1 MKKEIVGILIVLLL
15 LAQVTVKN
23 EVRHAKRDVVFPIST
38 QAYTQVGKEEEPLT
52 EKISKSRD
60 TEIFKPI
67 NILKTIIVIGSCI
80 FTTAVSLMGES
91 LIKRIIFQIKNIVF
105 QLTANQQLSDNISSK
120 EAEEIRYVMNK
131 VRRNLKAIRLS
142 LFEVNSERNL
152 VFQEVVSEGKHS
164 LFNSPSVSRYFFENA
179 IQPMI
184 ETRTIF
190 SYCSNHNDSCY
201 TWLSGRG
208 TGRYAIYLFFRRE
221 EFGGFILVE
230 WGQSF
235 FENLLIHDKN
245 IDYCESQL
253 RPLAAIISRAI
264 NDKN

>member
-1 MKKEIVGILIVLLL
+1 MKKKIIGILIVLLL

-23 EVRHAKRDVVFPIST
+23 EARHAKRDAIFPVST
-38 QAYTQVGKEEEPLT
+38 QAYTQVSDKEETSTKE
-52 EKISKSRD
+52 ISKSSD
-60 TEIFKPI
+60 TEIFEPI
-67 NILKTIIVIGSCI
+67 NILKAMIVIGGCI
-80 FTTAVSLMGES
+80 FTTVVSLIGES

-105 QLTANQQLSDNISSK
+105 QLTTSQQLSDNISSK
-120 EAEEIRYVMNK
+120 EVEEIRYVMNK

-142 LFEVNSERNL
+142 LFEVNSEKNL
-152 VFQEVVSEGKHS
+152 VFQEVVSESKHS
-164 LFNSPSVSRYFFENA
+164 LFSSPFVSRYFFENA

-184 ETRTIF
+184 ENRTIF
-190 SYCSNHNDSCY
+190 SYCSNHSDSCY
-201 TWLSGRG
+201 AWLSSRG

-235 FENLLIHDKN
+235 FDNLLIHDKN

>member
-1 MKKEIVGILIVLLL
+1 MKKKIIGILITLLL
-15 LAQVTVKN
+15 LTQIAVRN
-23 EVRHAKRDVVFPIST
+23 EAKHTGMDTGFPENT
-38 QAYTQVGKEEEPLT
+38 QAYVQIDGKGQTPDKET
-52 EKISKSRD
+52 SKSNN
-60 TEIFKPI
+60 TEIFEPVDIIKAM
-67 NILKTIIVIGSCI
+67 IVIGGCI
-80 FTTAVSLMGES
+80 FTTIVSLLGES
-91 LIKRIIFQIKNIVF
+91 LIKRIIFQIKSIVF
-105 QLTANQQLSDNISSK
+105 QLTTNQQLSDNISSK
-120 EAEEIRYVMNK
+120 EAEEIRYTMNK
-131 VRRNLKAIRLS
+131 IRRNLRAIRLS
-142 LFEVNSERNL
+142 LFEVNSEKNL

-164 LFNSPSVSRYFFENA
+164 LFSSPSVSKYFFENA

-201 TWLSGRG
+201 TWLSSRG
-208 TGRYAIYLFFRRE
+208 TGRYAIYLFFCRE